1 MAISGATSII
11 SKLGDSA
18 GSIVPVI
25 AKDTGNS
32 LGVTLLHR
40 KHGSEQDGK
49 EKAIEEFG
57 TQIIWLGGIPLIK
70 KAFDLTAYKIAGID
84 PRFDVRKLNPKS
96 VDNIGV
102 MMKQA
107 QETGLNDQLA
117 MLKKIEGKKGL
128 SKVLFASK
136 FAAATAATL
145 VALTALIKFKQKTTE
160 KYMYAK
166 VEKQIAEE
174 KHYDEHITKSLGKNN
189 AFQAFQGT
197 KRDNAQNVVFK
208 GTGAALG
215 EFMFNPLK
223 NMSLLDVGIFTTRVS
238 HGRKGEKFEIG
249 LKEVM
254 NFSFIY
260 LLATPIQKGLE
271 KIGAKKF
278 NRPIDLD
285 YRVLADD
292 GFKQMIKDG
301 SLKEAAK
308 GFKGLEDGA
317 VVKQVFAKDNKF
329 VDLLKRTGEVK
340 TIKNAKKAKEVST
353 LHLIEPKKLKET
365 AQRMLDM
372 LEVQGE
378 QAKKGVSVDKFI
390 SQARKLKTGAIF
402 ANIGIAILG
411 VGILQPTIA
420 IFSRKIRSKGETY
433 DNLAFKEVEA
443 KVRRSM
449 AQA

>member
-271 KIGAKKF
+271 KIGAKVMK
-278 NRPIDLD
+278 RPIDLD
-285 YRVLADD
+285 YRVLSDK
-292 GFKQMIKDG
+292 GFKQMIKDD
-301 SLKEAAK
+301 SLKKAAK
-308 GFKGLEDGA
+308 SFAALEDDAIIGHLFKKGSKHD
-317 VVKQVFAKDNKF
+317 VF

-340 TIKNAKKAKEVST
+340 TLKNGDVSA
-353 LHLIEPKKLKET
+353 LHLIDPKKLKQT
-365 AQRMLDM
+365 AANMLGM
-372 LEVQGE
+372 LEAQGG
-378 QAKKGVSVDKFI
+378 KSGIDVDKFI
-390 SQARKLKTGAIF
+390 SQTRKLKAGSIF
-402 ANIGIAILG
+402 ANIGIAILF
-411 VGILQPTIA
+411 VGILQPLISIGT
-420 IFSRKIRSKGETY
+420 RKIRSKGETGN
-433 DNLAFKEVEA
+433 NLAFKEVEA
-443 KVRRSM
+443 KVRNSLS
-449 AQA
+449 